1 MIYMF
6 VEFHF
11 SSLNGEGIENK
22 KSQEE
27 KMKKLLKFVL
37 GIVVVILAIVGAGV
51 GYLTA
56 VEYRPEDVETLE
68 VIGNAS
74 KKLSIKDK
82 LSILTFNVGYGCNDK
97 DSDFFM
103 DGGKKV
109 LGESKEVVEK
119 NMKGIQ
125 SIIEEQNTDVV
136 FLQEIDK
143 KSKRAYKVP
152 EIEYVKESFE
162 EKGNL
167 VYSRN
172 YDCKYV
178 PYPWPTTGLVN
189 SGAVT
194 LNSFEV
200 IEASRYNLPTS
211 YKWPIRVCQLKRGLL
226 VERVPLD
233 DSDKEVILVNLHLEA
248 YDTAEG
254 KTAQTK
260 VLVDLLKSEYKK
272 GNYVIAGG
280 DFNQSL
286 PDAGILDK
294 YPIIDDSYYVAEE
307 MDSSILPDTWQWA
320 ADTSKPS
327 ARLLNM
333 PFDANNKNTQY
344 YVIDGFIL
352 SPNVKLE
359 TIQTIDEKFAYSDH
373 NPVRMEISFH

>member
-1 MIYMF
+1 
-6 VEFHF
+6 
-11 SSLNGEGIENK
+11 
-22 KSQEE
+22 
-27 KMKKLLKFVL
+27 MKKVVKFVL
-37 GIVVVILAIVGAGV
+37 GIVLVIIALVAAGV

-68 VIGNAS
+68 VIGDAS

-97 DSDFFM
+97 ASDFFM

-125 SIIEEQNTDVV
+125 SIIEEQDTDVV

-143 KSKRAYKVP
+143 DSKRAYGVP
-152 EIEYVKESFE
+152 QLEYAKDAFE
-162 EKGNL
+162 GKGNL
-167 VYSRN
+167 AYSRN

-178 PYPWPTTGLVN
+178 PYPWPTTGRVN

-200 IEASRYNLPTS
+200 TEASRYNLPTS
-211 YKWPIRVCQLKRGLL
+211 YKWPVRACQLKRGLL
-226 VERVPLD
+226 VERVPLA
-233 DSDKEVILVNLHLEA
+233 DSHKEVILINLHLEA

-260 VLVDLLKSEYKK
+260 VLVDLLQSEYEK

-286 PDAGILDK
+286 PNAGILDK
-294 YPIIDDSYYVAEE
+294 YPIIDDSYYVPEE
-307 MDSSILPDTWQWA
+307 MDASILPDSWQWA
-320 ADTSKPS
+320 ADASNPS

-333 PFDANNKNTQY
+333 PFDPNNKNTQY

-359 TIQTIDEKFAYSDH
+359 TVDTINEKFEYSDH
-373 NPVRMEISFH
+373 NPVKMEISFN

>member
-1 MIYMF
+1 
-6 VEFHF
+6 
-11 SSLNGEGIENK
+11 
-22 KSQEE
+22 
-27 KMKKLLKFVL
+27 MKKALKIVL
-37 GIVVVILAIVGAGV
+37 SIIVIILALLIVSV

-56 VEYRPEDVETLE
+56 VEYRPEDVEPLE
-68 VIGNAS
+68 VSGKAS
-74 KKLSIKDK
+74 KKLSLKDK
-82 LSILTFNVGYGCNDK
+82 ISIMTFNVGYGCNDK

-109 LGESKEVVEK
+109 LGESKETVEK

-125 SIIEEQNTDVV
+125 EIIEEENTNVV

-143 KSKRAYKVP
+143 DSKRAYGVP
-152 EIEYVKESFE
+152 EISYAEAAFK

-178 PYPWPTTGLVN
+178 PYPWPTTGRVN

-194 LNSFEV
+194 LNVFDVS
-200 IEASRYNLPTS
+200 EASRYNLPTN
-211 YKWPIRVCQLKRGLL
+211 YKWPVRVCQLKRGLL
-226 VERVPLD
+226 VERVPIT
-233 DSDKEVILVNLHLEA
+233 DSDKELILINFHLEA
-248 YDTAEG
+248 YDTVEG
-254 KTAQTK
+254 KAAQTK
-260 VLVDLLKSEYKK
+260 VLVDLLQSEYEK

-286 PDAGILDK
+286 PNAGILEK
-294 YPIIDDSYYVAEE
+294 YPIIDDTYYVPEE
-307 MDSSILPDTWQWA
+307 VDASILPDSWQWA
-320 ADTSKPS
+320 ADASNPS

-333 PFDANNKNTQY
+333 PYEPENDKTQY

-359 TIQTIDEKFAYSDH
+359 SIKTLDKQFEYTDH
-373 NPVRMEISFH
+373 NPVKMEVSFQ